1 MQVNLG
7 PAPVRKIR
15 HQISVP
21 VFLLVL
27 CIGSRAGTA
36 LGQDTEREWH
46 MPGVYAN
53 LTIDD
58 PWLTEPY
65 GFMSYRD
72 LLGSME
78 RSNYHTTIA
87 FIPWNYDRSEETVAT
102 LVRDNP
108 ARFSISVHGN
118 NHDHQEFYR
127 YETGPSDSWPAK
139 PIGVQEKNIV
149 QALARMERF
158 KELTGIEYDK
168 VLIFPHSI
176 APAKTLGLLKKY
188 GFLSTV
194 NAGNVPLGTEPPTE
208 SPKRYF
214 EPLLFENFVSL
225 DRWGASL
232 SEDKII
238 DALAAGRPLLFHEH
252 HAYFESSI
260 DAFSSVAES
269 VNALE
274 PSVQWKSLGY
284 ISRHLYLLRLRPDGD
299 YDVRAFSGKTEL
311 ENKHSKS
318 IIYHVEKTENF
329 IPPVLDVQV
338 DGEPITFEQTDDV
351 IRFAVEVPAGASSI
365 ASVVYETAVDLSA
378 VDISRKGLRINTLRR
393 LSDFRDL
400 QLANSA
406 VGKGATALYYGL
418 GLYRFGLL
426 GLGLIGAILLFTM
439 TLSAL
444 AVRRTVRKKRVTTS
458 A

>member
-1 MQVNLG
+1 M
-7 PAPVRKIR
+7 R
-15 HQISVP
+15 
-21 VFLLVL
+21 LVL
-27 CIGSRAGTA
+27 WPNRS
-36 LGQDTEREWH
+36 
-46 MPGVYAN
+46 MP
-53 LTIDD
+53 L
-58 PWLTEPY
+58 
-65 GFMSYRD
+65 S
-72 LLGSME
+72 
-78 RSNYHTTIA
+78 
-87 FIPWNYDRSEETVAT
+87 
-102 LVRDNP
+102 
-108 ARFSISVHGN
+108 
-118 NHDHQEFYR
+118 
-127 YETGPSDSWPAK
+127 
-139 PIGVQEKNIV
+139 
-149 QALARMERF
+149 LAC
-158 KELTGIEYDK
+158 
-168 VLIFPHSI
+168 S
-176 APAKTLGLLKKY
+176 
-188 GFLSTV
+188 
-194 NAGNVPLGTEPPTE
+194 
-208 SPKRYF
+208 
-214 EPLLFENFVSL
+214 
-225 DRWGASL
+225 
-232 SEDKII
+232 
-238 DALAAGRPLLFHEH
+238 
-252 HAYFESSI
+252 
-260 DAFSSVAES
+260 
-269 VNALE
+269 
-274 PSVQWKSLGY
+274 WKSLGY